1 MIRRPFLV
9 AAAFVVSALVL
20 FGALARITAM
30 ALALERSEREALQR
44 ATEEENIR
52 IALWRI
58 DAILTELIAL
68 ENTRPAARFRSTA
81 ETAGLPAS
89 PVPLVRARFEI
100 GADREL
106 RSEPKLETPT
116 WVAALPVPEQPPRET
131 RRTSPRPPAPRPAPK
146 EPEPEIAQTA
156 PPPVQETAPPP
167 APAVPESREEVAA
180 NTIPQSKQAPPP
192 SHVPSQELE
201 KIPTTRDPWAVL
213 QITPGVLTD
222 RINVGGNESGQQS
235 QYEQSDLNR
244 QAFERRRELGSQ
256 TNYVGPGSTPPAPPG
271 AKVEENVLTD
281 RINVGGNESGQ
292 QSQYLQ
298 PDLNLQAFE
307 RRRELGRQSALVR
320 PVSPPPA
327 PPGVKV
333 EEIESAF
340 EARWLGGDL
349 VLLRRIRR
357 GDERLLQ
364 GTVLDWPELRR
375 LLLDRVEPV
384 VPASRLEA
392 VGENDEIDPGRRL
405 ALMPARLIPGPMLET
420 EPIDWTPL
428 RLSIAAAWV
437 AALLGLVGIGGLL
450 KGAVTLSQR
459 RADFVSAVTHEL
471 RTPLTTFRLY
481 TEMLSEDMVPAEER
495 PSYLAT
501 LKREADRLGHLI
513 ENVLAFSRL
522 ERRSSATRIESVPL
536 GELLEPIVPRLEERA
551 AQEGHTFQME
561 IASEL
566 AREPVRVDRASV
578 EQILFNLVDNACKY
592 APNPAQPALQL
603 TAAPHGRFLAIRL
616 HDHGPGIERR
626 ERRRI
631 FRPFH
636 RSAARAAGNAPGVGL
651 GLALSRR
658 LARQMG
664 GDLRLA
670 GSEEGASFEVWL
682 RRASP
687 T

>member
-9 AAAFVVSALVL
+9 AAAFVVSTLVL

-30 ALALERSEREALQR
+30 ALALERSERMALQR

-58 DAILTELIAL
+58 DATLTELIAL
-68 ENTRPAARFRSTA
+68 ENTRPSARFRSAA
-81 ETAGLPAS
+81 ESAGLPAS

-100 GADREL
+100 GADRKL
-106 RSEPKLETPT
+106 RSEPRLEAPT
-116 WVAALPVPEQPPRET
+116 WLAALPIPEQPPRTTVQTARAT
-131 RRTSPRPPAPRPAPK
+131 RRTPPRPAAPPPAAK
-146 EPEPEIAQTA
+146 EPEPEIAEA
-156 PPPVQETAPPP
+156 VKPSPPEAPPP
-167 APAVPESREEVAA
+167 AAEPKTEPKNEPATEEGEYTILANMEAPPPQQQAA
-180 NTIPQSKQAPPP
+180 QQRQQAPPQKQLA
-192 SHVPSQELE
+192 VPQKQQIAPQELE
-201 KIPTTRDPWAVL
+201 KIPTARDPWAVL
-213 QITPGVLTD
+213 QTTPGVLVD

-235 QYEQSDLNR
+235 QYVQS
-244 QAFERRRELGSQ
+244 
-256 TNYVGPGSTPPAPPG
+256 
-271 AKVEENVLTD
+271 
-281 RINVGGNESGQ
+281 
-292 QSQYLQ
+292 
-298 PDLNLQAFE
+298 DLNLQAFE
-307 RRRELGRQSALVR
+307 RRRELGRQTAFVGPGST
-320 PVSPPPA
+320 PPA
-327 PPGVKV
+327 TPGARV

-340 EARWLGGDL
+340 EARWLGDDL

-364 GTVLDWPELRR
+364 GTVLDWPELRG

-392 VGENDEIDPGRRL
+392 VGENDEVDPGRRL
-405 ALMPARLIPGPMLET
+405 ALMPARLVPGPMPET

-428 RLSIAAAWV
+428 RLSIVAAWV
-437 AALLGLVGIGGLL
+437 AALLGLVGIGSLL

-481 TEMLSEDMVPAEER
+481 TEMLADDMVPAEER
-495 PSYLAT
+495 PTYLAT

-513 ENVLAFSRL
+513 ANVLAFSRL
-522 ERRSSATRIESVPL
+522 ERRSAAAHVESVSL

-551 AQEGHTFQME
+551 AQEGHTFQVE
-561 IASEL
+561 IDPEL
-566 AREPVRVDRASV
+566 ARERVRVDRASV

-603 TAAPHGRFLAIRL
+603 TASPGGRFIVIRL
-616 HDHGPGIERR
+616 HDYGPGIERR

-670 GSEEGASFEVWL
+670 GSEEGASFEVWV
-682 RRASP
+682 RRG
-687 T
+687 